1 MPIDAPRRTL
11 LVTGGAGFIGSHF
24 SERMLDRGHAVV
36 CLDNFNDYYDPAV
49 KRGNIAS
56 LLRRKDGYRLVEG
69 DILDAALV
77 RKLFEENRF
86 DAVVHLAARAGVR
99 PSIREPGLYQR
110 VNLEGTVN
118 LLESSVR
125 HGVQR
130 FLFASS
136 SSVYG
141 ANSKVPFSE
150 DDPVDRPVSP
160 YAATK
165 RAGELLAYTF
175 HSLYG
180 LSVHC
185 LRFFTVYGPRQR
197 PDMAIHKFTKLI
209 QEGNEIPLF
218 GNGTSRRDYTYI
230 DDIIDGMEKSLE
242 RCAGYAVYNL
252 GESRTTE
259 LHRLIGLIE
268 EALGKKARI
277 RFLEEQPGDV
287 PVTYADISKA
297 GRELGYRPV
306 TAVEKGIPAF
316 VEWFLK
322 AIQRPSQTDHA

>member
-1 MPIDAPRRTL
+1 MPIEKPRRAL
-11 LVTGGAGFIGSHF
+11 LITGGAGFIGSHF
-24 SERMLDRGHAVV
+24 SERMLERGHAVV

-49 KRGNIAS
+49 KRGNIES
-56 LLRRKDGYRLVEG
+56 LLKRGDGFRLVEG
-69 DILDAALV
+69 DILDADLL
-77 RKLFEENRF
+77 RRLFGENGF
-86 DAVVHLAARAGVR
+86 DAVIHLAARAGVR

-118 LLESSVR
+118 LLEAAVH
-125 HGVQR
+125 HGVKR

-150 DDPVDRPVSP
+150 EDPVNRPVSP

-197 PDMAIHKFTKLI
+197 PDMAIHKFTRLI
-209 QEGNEIPLF
+209 AEGKEIPLF
-218 GNGTSRRDYTYI
+218 GNGTSRRDYTYV
-230 DDIIDGMEKSLE
+230 DDIIDGMEASLE
-242 RCAGYAVYNL
+242 RCDGFSIYNL
-252 GESRTTE
+252 GESQTIE
-259 LHRLIGLIE
+259 LRRLIGLIE
-268 EALGKKARI
+268 GALGKKARI
-277 RFLEEQPGDV
+277 QFLDEQPGDV

-297 GRELGYRPV
+297 RRELGYCPRMPI
-306 TAVEKGIPAF
+306 EKGIPAF
-316 VEWFLK
+316 VDWFMK
-322 AIQRPSQTDHA
+322 AAQRPF